1 MSMPGHMK
9 TKFLLSF
16 PPKIT
21 KNLCLMGVCTS
32 KTEVFK
38 AFYYIVP
45 LIYLIYSVFPPIKS
59 AFFTDFGGVTPINPN
74 YLSCPRTNLG

>member
-1 MSMPGHMK
+1 MSMTGHMK

-32 KTEVFK
+32 KTEVSK
-38 AFYYIVP
+38 TFYYIIS

-59 AFFTDFGGVTPINPN
+59 AFFTDFGGVTP
-74 YLSCPRTNLG
+74 PRVNHG